1 MQNPASFVLIIFQLQ
16 NLASFFSFPILYLEL
31 VQQEAATMA
40 TTAKPE
46 VSKPAGASATRTG
59 GHIPKGAPEGGDWVF
74 LKHSGAKTW
83 SIISAT
89 GCILLFC
96 TIIFAP
102 FAIMGLLC
110 PCDEKLAY
118 MSPDGVIYDVEGNVV
133 GSRAKSNFKHSH
145 KATAEQRS
153 TTEADA

>member
-1 MQNPASFVLIIFQLQ
+1 
-16 NLASFFSFPILYLEL
+16 
-31 VQQEAATMA
+31 
-40 TTAKPE
+40 
-46 VSKPAGASATRTG
+46 
-59 GHIPKGAPEGGDWVF
+59 
-74 LKHSGAKTW
+74 
-83 SIISAT
+83 
-89 GCILLFC
+89 
-96 TIIFAP
+96 
-102 FAIMGLLC
+102 MGLLC